1 MNWLDLIII
10 LVLIGGIFSGYRNG
24 LIGEVASLAGLILGI
39 WGAVRF
45 SWWAAELLEGF
56 GLSFSL
62 MPVISFVITFLVIVL
77 LVQAVA
83 GLVRHLLESISLGWF
98 NKIAGIAAGV
108 AKAAIIGSVILI
120 LISSFDDR
128 QRFLREEVKEGS
140 LLYKPLSE
148 LVPGLM
154 PFLKIQHLKEPE
166 MGGREGREGDTV

>member
-10 LVLIGGIFSGYRNG
+10 LILIGGVFSGYRNG

-62 MPVISFVITFLVIVL
+62 MPVISFVITFIVIVL
-77 LVQAVA
+77 VVQAVA
-83 GLVRHLLESISLGWF
+83 GLVRHLLETISLGWF

-108 AKAAIIGSVILI
+108 VKAAIISSVILI

-128 QRFLREEVKEGS
+128 QRFIREEVREGS

-154 PFLKIQHLKEPE
+154 PFLKIQHLKETDRAE
-166 MGGREGREGDTV
+166 RESQEGTTI